1 MVVDDITAALKQ
13 ALLAHDSETATTL
26 RSLKSAVLN
35 AEIASGKRE
44 TGLSEEEVIG
54 LLQKEA
60 KKRQESANIYRDAGD
75 DARADKE
82 LSEKK
87 IIDQYLP
94 TQLDESAVLALVEG
108 AISDLGAS
116 SMADMG
122 KVIGAV
128 KARAGATADGSVI
141 AKLVKEKLSA

>member
-13 ALLAHDSETATTL
+13 ALLAHDSETVTTL

-35 AEIASGKRE
+35 AEIAAGKRE
-44 TGLSEEEVIG
+44 TGLPESEVVG
-54 LLQKEA
+54 LIQKEA

-75 DARADKE
+75 DVRADKE

-94 TQLDESAVLALVEG
+94 TQLDEAVVLALVNT
-108 AISDLGAS
+108 AIAELGATT
-116 SMADMG
+116 MADMG

-128 KARAGATADGSVI
+128 KAKAGASADGSVI

>member
-44 TGLSEEEVIG
+44 TGLSEDEVIG

-94 TQLDESAVLALVEG
+94 TQLDETAVLQLVETT
-108 AISDLGAS
+108 ITELGVS

-128 KARAGATADGSVI
+128 KAKAGAAADGSVI

>member
-35 AEIASGKRE
+35 AEIAAGKRE
-44 TGLSEEEVIG
+44 TGLPETEVIS
-54 LLQKEA
+54 LIQKEA
-60 KKRQESANIYRDAGD
+60 KKRQESANIYREAGD

-94 TQLDESAVLALVEG
+94 TQLDEGAVLVLVEA
-108 AISDLGAS
+108 AITDLGAS

-128 KARAGATADGSVI
+128 KAKAGATADGSVI

>member
-44 TGLSEEEVIG
+44 TGLSEDEVIG

-94 TQLDESAVLALVEG
+94 TQLDETAVLQLVETT
-108 AISDLGAS
+108 ITELGAS

-128 KARAGATADGSVI
+128 KAKAGAAADGSVI

>member
-44 TGLSEEEVIG
+44 MGLAEEEVIG

-60 KKRQESANIYRDAGD
+60 KKRQEAANIYRDAGD

-94 TQLDESAVLALVEG
+94 AQLDEAAVSALVES
-108 AISDLGAS
+108 AVSDLGAS

-128 KARAGATADGSVI
+128 KAKAGATADGSVI
-141 AKLVKEKLSA
+141 AKLVKEKLNA

>member
-13 ALLAHDSETATTL
+13 ALLAHDSEMATTL

-35 AEIASGKRE
+35 AEIAAGKRE
-44 TGLSEEEVIG
+44 TGLPEAEVVG
-54 LLQKEA
+54 LIQKEA
-60 KKRQESANIYRDAGD
+60 KKRQESATIYRQAGD

-94 TQLDESAVLALVEG
+94 AQLDETAVLVLVEA
-108 AISDLGAS
+108 AIADLGAS

-128 KARAGATADGSVI
+128 KAKAGASADGSLI
-141 AKLVKEKLSA
+141 AKLVKEKLNA